1 MEASVILLCVK
12 FAGSL
17 GALGVGLLLVTAA
30 VNCRAE
36 DEYWDRFWTET
47 PTACLGSSGSAQV
60 EGVEIPFEL
69 RLAA

>member
-1 MEASVILLCVK
+1 MGISILTVCTVIL
-12 FAGSL
+12 A
-17 GALGVGLLLVTAA
+17 ALGFAALGLLLVTAA